1 MKGMN
6 RSAAREQVFK
16 LLYSMEVQ
24 HNKEREQIDLYIEN
38 NEITEVKVK
47 KYIIETIEGI
57 YTNEEEIKEKI
68 SSNLK
73 ADWQLDRVSKVDLSL
88 LKLAIY
94 EMLYKK
100 IPYKVAINEA
110 IELAKRYGED
120 NAPTFINGVLA
131 SIVKD
136 NIV

>member
-1 MKGMN
+1 MKGIN

-24 HNKEREQIDLYIEN
+24 RNKEREQIELYIEN
-38 NEITEVKVK
+38 NEITEAKVK
-47 KYIIETIEGI
+47 EYIIETIEGI

-136 NIV
+136 HIE